1 VPSLQPVSTFA
12 FSLHTGLRW
21 SEQATLRWRDADLLS
36 GLITVGCSKNGATR
50 RVPMN
55 SVVRSVLFDL
65 GARRQRPNDPEEP
78 IFAGAYRTVA
88 RAFSQ
93 AVTRAQTALRGSG
106 KDASRLDGYTWHANR
121 HSFASRL
128 GMASVD
134 LRTVQALGGWKTLGM
149 VQRYAH
155 LAPSH
160 LKAAVERLVPTN
172 AMELARN

>member
-1 VPSLQPVSTFA
+1 LQPLFA

-21 SEQATLRWRDADLLS
+21 SEQTTLHWRDADLLS
-36 GLITVGCSKNGATR
+36 GLITVGRSKNGATR
-50 RVPMN
+50 QVPMN
-55 SVVRSVLFDL
+55 SVVRSLLFDL
-65 GARRQRPNDPEEP
+65 GAQRARPNDPEEQ

-128 GMASVD
+128 VMAGVD
-134 LRTVQALGGWKTLGM
+134 PRTVQELGGWKTLGM